1 MPLFLKENRSVLY
14 MHVPK
19 TGGFAVDSFFRDNGF
34 QLEFFDGGGPRS
46 FNKYRRCAP
55 QHMHAEQI
63 LSLLRLSS
71 IDYIFMT
78 VRDPLARLFSVYKM
92 YARAAVAD
100 VPSLPVWVDRVFRRY
115 LADSYTAE
123 NHIRPQAEFWLPTC
137 EIFRQEDGHG
147 SALTQRIEQ
156 KLGIELK
163 HRTIGTLNKDK
174 DTSIDPADIEKI
186 APLVR
191 QFYHRDY
198 LMFGY

>member
-1 MPLFLKENRSVLY
+1 MPLFLKENRSILY

-19 TGGFAVDSFFRDNGF
+19 TGGLAVDTFFRDNEF
-34 QLEFFDGGGPRS
+34 QVEFFDGGGPRS

-63 LSLLRLSS
+63 LSLLRLHS

-78 VRDPLARLFSVYKM
+78 VRDPLARVISEYKM
-92 YARAAVAD
+92 YARAVVDA
-100 VPSLPVWVDRVFRRY
+100 PPLSEWVDRLFRRY
-115 LADSYTAE
+115 LADNYVAE

-147 SALTQRIEQ
+147 SALTLRIEQ

-163 HRTIGTLNKDK
+163 HPTIGTHNMDK
-174 DTSIDPADIEKI
+174 GTSIDPAEIQKI
-186 APLVR
+186 APIVR

-198 LMFGY
+198 VMFGY